1 MADEYKT
8 HRNIP
13 PIIAAVCTHCN
24 NRVILTE
31 GTKAP
36 ESQSHTNSLTLKY
49 KCNNNKKQE
58 YKYKFS
64 ASVDLVPPGT
74 SIREKLHSEEKYL
87 GRKGAAARGGWSWR
101 FLEDQDGDDDH
112 DCVLIMMVM
121 VMVMI
126 KNHPHLLPSLTAKT
140 WMVP

>member
-36 ESQSHTNSLTLKY
+36 ESQSHTNVTRNKNKNTNTNSAPV
-49 KCNNNKKQE
+49 KC
-58 YKYKFS
+58 
-64 ASVDLVPPGT
+64 VDLVPPGT

-101 FLEDQDGDDDH
+101 FLEDHDGD
-112 DCVLIMMVM
+112 
-121 VMVMI
+121 
-126 KNHPHLLPSLTAKT
+126 
-140 WMVP
+140 W